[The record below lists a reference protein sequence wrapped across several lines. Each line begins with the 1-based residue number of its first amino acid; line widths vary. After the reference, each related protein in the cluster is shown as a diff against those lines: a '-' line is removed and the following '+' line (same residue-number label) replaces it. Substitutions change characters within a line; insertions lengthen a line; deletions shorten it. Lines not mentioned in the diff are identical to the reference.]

1 MAFETTRLKR
11 AQRRLIFMGMF
22 WVTGMLFG
30 CMPTLPDGDRLTIV
44 CPAECDITFA
54 NNTRGLPLNHLLK
67 STVASEREYRE
78 LKRFIRI
85 DETITGRPLYSG
97 NQVRLLIDG
106 PKAYEAMFEAM
117 RKATHHIHLETFIL
131 DDEEMGQKFADI
143 LIERRQAGVEVR
155 MVYDAFGILNAEEA
169 FFNRLREHGIE
180 LYKYNPLDPTENLQV
195 WQINERHH
203 RKILVVDGRVAFA
216 GGMNISSVYTH
227 SSFSPPMGKSK
238 LKDRWRDT
246 HLRLDGPVAAELQT
260 LFLTLWAKLHDTAPL
275 TGSEYFPDLPPVG
288 SKLVR
293 MMVSA
298 AGDQEVDI
306 YKVFLAVFHQAESRI
321 WITQGYFSPDQRFLN
336 VLKNAARRGA
346 DVRLLLP
353 GATDSWIT
361 INSSRAHYSEL
372 LKAGVK
378 IFERKDALQHAKSAV
393 VDGIWSTVGSSNL
406 DYRSF
411 LHANEANAIIYGSE
425 FGSRME
431 DVFRADQKKNVEIT
445 LENWKK
451 RSLIQRSAE
460 VLGSMFDYWL

>member
-1 MAFETTRLKR
+1 MGFETARFKS
-11 AQRRLIFMGMF
+11 AHRRLITMGLL
-22 WVTGMLFG
+22 WAAGMLFG
-30 CMPTLPDGDRLTIV
+30 CMPSLPDGDRLTII
-44 CPAECDITFA
+44 CPAECNITFA
-54 NNTRGLPLNHLLK
+54 NNTRGLPIDNLLK
-67 STVASEREYRE
+67 STSASEEELRD
-78 LKRFIRI
+78 LKRFIRV
-85 DETITGRPLYSG
+85 DQAITGRPLYSG

-106 PKAYEAMFEAM
+106 PMAYEAMFKAM
-117 RKATHHIHLETFIL
+117 RNATHHIHLETFIL
-131 DDEEMGQKFADI
+131 EDEEIGQEFAEI

-155 MVYDAFGILNAEEA
+155 MVYDAFGILNAEDA
-169 FFNRLREHGIE
+169 FFDRLREHGIQT
-180 LYKYNPLDPTENLQV
+180 YKFNPLDPTENLQV
-195 WQINERHH
+195 WQMNERHH

-227 SSFSPPMGKSK
+227 TSFSPPMGMSK

-246 HLRLDGPVAAELQT
+246 HLRLDGPVVAQLQT
-260 LFLTLWAKLHDTAPL
+260 LFLTLWAKLHETAPL
-275 TGSEYFPDLPPVG
+275 AGPEYFPDLAPAG

-293 MMVSA
+293 VVVSA
-298 AGDQEVDI
+298 AGDEEVDI
-306 YKVFLAVFHQAESRI
+306 YKVFLAAFHQAESRI

-336 VLKNAARRGA
+336 VLKNAARRGV

-361 INSSRAHYSEL
+361 ISSSRAHYSEL

-411 LHANEANAIIYGSE
+411 LHANEANVVIYGSE
-425 FGSRME
+425 FASRME
-431 DVFRADQKKNVEIT
+431 DMFRADQKENVEIT
-445 LENWKK
+445 PADWKK

-460 VLGSMFDYWL
+460 ILGSMFDYWL

>member
-1 MAFETTRLKR
+1 MGFEAAFLKR
-11 AQRRLIFMGMF
+11 AHRRLISMALL
-22 WVTGMLFG
+22 WAAGMLFG
-30 CMPTLPDGDRLTIV
+30 CMPTLPDGDRLTIL

-54 NNTRGLPLNHLLK
+54 DIPRGQTLDHLLQSK
-67 STVASEREYRE
+67 VTSEEE
-78 LKRFIRI
+78 LPDLKQFIRVDQAI
-85 DETITGRPLYSG
+85 SGRPLYSG

-106 PKAYEAMFEAM
+106 PMAYEAMFAAM
-117 RKATHHIHLETFIL
+117 RKAVHHIHLETFIL
-131 DDEEMGQKFADI
+131 DDEEIGQEFAEI

-155 MVYDAFGILNAEEA
+155 LVYDAFGILNAEEA
-169 FFNRLREHGIE
+169 FFDRLREHGIQ
-180 LYKYNPLDPTENLQV
+180 LYKYIPLNPTENLQV
-195 WQINERHH
+195 WQMNERHH

-227 SSFSPPMGKSK
+227 SSFSPPRGMSK

-246 HLRLDGPVAAELQT
+246 HLHLEGPVVAEFQG
-260 LFLTLWAKLHDTAPL
+260 LFLTLWAKLHETAPL
-275 TGSEYFPDLPPVG
+275 TGPEYFPDLAPAG

-293 MMVSA
+293 VVVST
-298 AGDQEVDI
+298 AGDEEVDI
-306 YKVFLAVFHQAESRI
+306 YKVFLAAFHQAKRRI

-336 VLKNAARRGA
+336 VLKNAARRGV

-361 INSSRAHYSEL
+361 ISSSRAHYSEL
-372 LKAGVK
+372 LKAGVR

-411 LHANEANAIIYGSE
+411 LHANEANALIYGSE
-425 FGSRME
+425 FASRMV
-431 DVFRADQKKNVEIT
+431 DVFRADQKENVEIT
-445 LENWKK
+445 LAEWKK
-451 RSLIQRSAE
+451 RSLIQRAAE